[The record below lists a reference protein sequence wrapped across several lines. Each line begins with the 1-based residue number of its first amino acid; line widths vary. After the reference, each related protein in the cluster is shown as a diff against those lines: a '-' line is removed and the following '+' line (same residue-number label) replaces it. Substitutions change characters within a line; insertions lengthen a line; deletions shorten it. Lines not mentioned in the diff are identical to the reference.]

1 MSFEKDKDVRNDAIE
16 KALKAIKDSSNNHK
30 PPSIRSV
37 ARGFDI
43 PESTLRRVIKNDGP
57 LKRPGPNKVLTDYE
71 EEQLVGYCLNMQ
83 RLGFGLSRSG
93 VNYCVMEMV
102 NRDGHAHSFG
112 ENGPGQ
118 SWWQQFLRDHPELS
132 FRVPQAL
139 NEARAQKA
147 NPIIINDHFNKLE
160 KIINE
165 YSLTPDRI
173 WNMNETGLLFFCF
186 FFLFFYCIFF
196 EIM

>member
-1 MSFEKDKDVRNDAIE
+1 
-16 KALKAIKDSSNNHK
+16 
-30 PPSIRSV
+30 
-37 ARGFDI
+37 
-43 PESTLRRVIKNDGP
+43 
-57 LKRPGPNKVLTDYE
+57 
-71 EEQLVGYCLNMQ
+71 
-83 RLGFGLSRSG
+83 
-93 VNYCVMEMV
+93 MEIV
-102 NRDGHAHSFG
+102 NRDGRAHPFG

-118 SWWQQFLRDHPELS
+118 SWWQRFLRDHPELS
-132 FRVPQAL
+132 FRVLQAL

-173 WNMNETGLLFFCF
+173 WNMDKTGLLFPFFCF
-186 FFLFFYCIFF
+186 FSFFLLYFFF